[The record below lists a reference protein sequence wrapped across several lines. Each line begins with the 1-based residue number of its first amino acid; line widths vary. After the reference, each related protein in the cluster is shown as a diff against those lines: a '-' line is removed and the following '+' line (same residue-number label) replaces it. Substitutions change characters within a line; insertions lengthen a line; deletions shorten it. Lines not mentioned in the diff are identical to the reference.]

1 MGGPE
6 RGGTSFSQGP
16 VRPSAPRRHL
26 PAPTA
31 PTQRSAAGNCG
42 TAEDGLPPRPYMQ
55 SRELPAVH
63 RAQSEENLGTSDPK
77 KNPKLLRKRKNLSG
91 VNRDFC

>member
-42 TAEDGLPPRPYMQ
+42 TAEDGLPPRPDMQ

-77 KNPKLLRKRKNLSG
+77 KKPQN
-91 VNRDFC
+91 FCEKERISAE